1 MAEQFDKAKYVEIV
15 RRIRDEY
22 SLSLGEIA
30 IDLDMTYLGVKK
42 LLDPEHL
49 GPIRALTVRKIK
61 GLENKYKGG
70 FE

>member
-30 IDLDMTYLGVKK
+30 TDLDMTYVGVKN
-42 LLDPEHL
+42 LLDPECS
-49 GPIRALTVRKIK
+49 GQIRALTVRKIK
-61 GLENKYKGG
+61 GLMNKYK
-70 FE
+70 EEKE